1 MYKMLKI
8 SSIVQH
14 IISNYVYKMLEIA
27 NALYKMLQKS
37 NFVQTVRNIWSSYC
51 LLFYFSSTSSR
62 GPPTWTKDSL
72 HTLYHFMRCS
82 QLENQNLDPYSSIQ
96 VYTLYHFMRCSQLEN
111 QILDPYSSIQLLQK
125 NTCKTI
131 LASLMCIHVFGPLNT
146 GYTRLARTEKFKY

>member
-1 MYKMLKI
+1 MYKMLE
-8 SSIVQH
+8 
-14 IISNYVYKMLEIA
+14 ISNYVYNMLEIA
-27 NALYKMLQKS
+27 NALYKMLQIS

-51 LLFYFSSTSSR
+51 ILFYFSSTSSR

-111 QILDPYSSIQLLQK
+111 QNLDP
-125 NTCKTI
+125 
-131 LASLMCIHVFGPLNT
+131 
-146 GYTRLARTEKFKY
+146 FKYSGIYPLPFHEVFSTREPDPRPLF